1 LESPG
6 PGPIPVEQI
15 TVNPDQSLKYTSTR
29 SAIWMGSSSLIIQF
43 LTMITTAVL
52 ARLLEPALFGLLTM
66 AMIVLNILGLVAELG
81 LAKAIIQR
89 KQLEERHL
97 STTFWANIVVAL
109 GLAGIA
115 FIIAP
120 FAAAFFDEQAIHPIL
135 QALGLTFFLGSFGAV
150 HTALLQKSME
160 FRTVSIIEIIAQL
173 TYGILVIILAL
184 LGYGLWSLV
193 IGVLIKSIVSSALPW
208 FFQPWR
214 PKLIFDR
221 QAFRELFGF
230 GANLMGIRMVVYL
243 RDNIGNA
250 VVGKTLGPAPLGFY
264 NLAFNL
270 TMVPGSKLASV
281 LNRVVFPA
289 FSSIQS
295 EEEKLRRGYL
305 QTVKY
310 VAALTFPLSVGLIV
324 VGPELIKV
332 VYGPKWLSAVPLL
345 QIMGVSGVL
354 NALPALSGG
363 IIEARGRPG
372 LELKLAMISY
382 PVYFCLLLI
391 GLNWGLVGIAW
402 ATSINKLIFI
412 VAGIIL
418 SCYVINLPLRAYVA
432 AVSASVIGV
441 ISMALVVLGWRSLAL
456 HVLRYSDLLLLGS
469 SVILGAGV
477 YFVVLLIL
485 RERALIEICK
495 LFWAIARPPSNTLQ
509 PLPGLPSSQSSDLN

>member
-1 LESPG
+1 
-6 PGPIPVEQI
+6 
-15 TVNPDQSLKYTSTR
+15 
-29 SAIWMGSSSLIIQF
+29 
-43 LTMITTAVL
+43 MITTAVL
-52 ARLLEPALFGLLTM
+52 ARLLEPSLFGLLAM
-66 AMIVLNILGLVAELG
+66 AMIVINILALVAELG

-97 STTFWANIVVAL
+97 STTFWANITVSL
-109 GLAGIA
+109 TLAGIA

-120 FAAAFFDEQAIHPIL
+120 FAAAFFDEQAIRPIL
-135 QALGLTFFLGSFGAV
+135 QALGLTFFLSSFGAV

-173 TYGILVIILAL
+173 AYSISVIVLAL

-193 IGVLIKSIVSSALPW
+193 IGVLIKGIVGSALPW
-208 FFQPWR
+208 FVQTWR

-230 GANLMGIRMVVYL
+230 GANLMGIRIVVYL

-250 VVGKTLGPAPLGFY
+250 VVGKLLGAAPLGFY

-270 TMVPGSKLASV
+270 TMLPGSRLASV

-289 FSSIQS
+289 YSSIQN

-310 VAALTFPLSVGLIV
+310 VAALTFPMSVGLIV

-332 VYGPKWLSAVPLL
+332 IYGPKWLPAISLL
-345 QIMGVSGVL
+345 QIMGMSGVL

-372 LELKLAMISY
+372 LELKLATISY
-382 PVYFCLLLI
+382 PVYFSLLLV

-402 ATSINKLIFI
+402 ATSINKLLFV

-418 SCYVINLPLRAYVA
+418 SCYVINLPLRAYVS
-432 AVSASVIGV
+432 AVSTSVIGV
-441 ISMALVVLGWRSLAL
+441 ISMALIVLGWRFFAL
-456 HVLRYSDLLLLGS
+456 HTLRYSDLLVLCS
-469 SVILGAGV
+469 SVVLGAGA

-485 RERALIEICK
+485 RERALIEIYQ
-495 LFWAIARPPSNTLQ
+495 LFWTIVRPPSNKLQ
-509 PLPGLPSSQSSDLN
+509 TVPGLPSSHSGDLN